1 MSAPRGRAPRIA
13 VCAPGEASDEEL
25 LLAGAIGRLVA
36 ERGCTLV
43 CGGLGGAMAAACRG
57 AREAGGVTIGI
68 IPGYDDRA
76 ANPWVEHVICTG
88 IGQARNAL
96 VAATGQ
102 ALIAVGGGWGTLS
115 EIALGLRLGRP
126 VVLLGGWTNVL
137 SRGSPR
143 SVGQPGGNH
152 RHRGDSGSCGRRGH
166 RRAEPAATTSL
177 SAATKSMRD
186 PSLSDESRESHGL
199 VTKTTRFLMPRN
211 ETCRVAP
218 RHYSP
223 RRTHR

>member
-1 MSAPRGRAPRIA
+1 MSAPLGRRPRIA
-13 VCAPGEASDEEL
+13 ICAPGEASDEEL
-25 LLAGAIGRLVA
+25 LVAGAIGRLVA

-57 AREAGGVTIGI
+57 AQEAGGVTIGI

-115 EIALGLRLGRP
+115 EIAFALKIGKPVIGLRSWQLARQG
-126 VVLLGGWTNVL
+126 TIQKA
-137 SRGSPR
+137 
-143 SVGQPGGNH
+143 SVEVN
-152 RHRGDSGSCGRRGH
+152 
-166 RRAEPAATTSL
+166 T
-177 SAATKSMRD
+177 
-186 PSLSDESRESHGL
+186 PSEAVEQCIIAI
-199 VTKTTRFLMPRN
+199 N
-211 ETCRVAP
+211 
-218 RHYSP
+218 
-223 RRTHR
+223 

>member
-1 MSAPRGRAPRIA
+1 MSAPRGRAPRVA

-25 LLAGAIGRLVA
+25 LLTGAIGRLVA

-57 AREAGGVTIGI
+57 AQEAGGVTIGI

-88 IGQARNAL
+88 IGQARNVL

-115 EIALGLRLGRP
+115 EIALGLRLGHP
-126 VVLLGGWTNVL
+126 IVLLGGWADLLFTEDVRTRL
-137 SRGSPR
+137 GVFERTI
-143 SVGQPGGNH
+143 VI
-152 RHRGDSGSCGRRGH
+152 
-166 RRAEPAATTSL
+166 AES
-177 SAATKSMRD
+177 
-186 PSLSDESRESHGL
+186 
-199 VTKTTRFLMPRN
+199 
-211 ETCRVAP
+211 
-218 RHYSP
+218 
-223 RRTHR
+223 

>member
-1 MSAPRGRAPRIA
+1 MSPPLKRADRIA
-13 VCAPGEASDEEL
+13 VCAPGNASDEVL
-25 LLAGAIGRLVA
+25 LLAGAVGRLVA

-88 IGQARNAL
+88 LGQARNTL

-126 VVLLGGWTNVL
+126 VVLLGGWADLLPAENGRVRIAGLAEEIPVAETPEDAVEAAVL
-137 SRGSPR
+137 AIR
-143 SVGQPGGNH
+143 V
-152 RHRGDSGSCGRRGH
+152 
-166 RRAEPAATTSL
+166 
-177 SAATKSMRD
+177 D
-186 PSLSDESRESHGL
+186 PDIG
-199 VTKTTRFLMPRN
+199 
-211 ETCRVAP
+211 
-218 RHYSP
+218 
-223 RRTHR
+223 

>member
-1 MSAPRGRAPRIA
+1 MSAPLGRVPQIA

-25 LLAGAIGRLVA
+25 LQAGAVGRLVA

-43 CGGLGGAMAAACRG
+43 CGGLGGDGRG
-57 AREAGGVTIGI
+57 LSGAKEAGGVTIGI

-88 IGQARNAL
+88 LGQARNAL

-126 VVLLGGWTNVL
+126 SLPGGW
-137 SRGSPR
+137 
-143 SVGQPGGNH
+143 
-152 RHRGDSGSCGRRGH
+152 
-166 RRAEPAATTSL
+166 ATCSL
-177 SAATKSMRD
+177 PKKSA
-186 PSLSDESRESHGL
+186 L
-199 VTKTTRFLMPRN
+199 N
-211 ETCRVAP
+211 
-218 RHYSP
+218 
-223 RRTHR
+223 

>member
-1 MSAPRGRAPRIA
+1 MSAPRGRAPRVA

-25 LLAGAIGRLVA
+25 LLAGAVGRLVA

-57 AREAGGVTIGI
+57 AQEAGGMTVGI

-88 IGQARNAL
+88 LGQARNAL

-102 ALIAVGGGWGTLS
+102 VLIAIGGGWGTLS

-126 VVLLGGWTNVL
+126 VVLLSGWANAF
-137 SRGSPR
+137 SAEEIRAH
-143 SVGQPGGNH
+143 VGDLQGTIVIAETPEAAVGAAIAALNP
-152 RHRGDSGSCGRRGH
+152 
-166 RRAEPAATTSL
+166 AEPAS
-177 SAATKSMRD
+177 
-186 PSLSDESRESHGL
+186 
-199 VTKTTRFLMPRN
+199 
-211 ETCRVAP
+211 
-218 RHYSP
+218 
-223 RRTHR
+223 

>member
-1 MSAPRGRAPRIA
+1 MSAVPGRAPRIA

-25 LLAGAIGRLVA
+25 LLAGAVGRLVA

-57 AREAGGVTIGI
+57 AKEAGGVTIGI

-88 IGQARNAL
+88 LGQARNAL

-102 ALIAVGGGWGTLS
+102 ALIAVGDGWGTLS

-126 VVLLGGWTNVL
+126 VVLLGGWADL
-137 SRGSPR
+137 
-143 SVGQPGGNH
+143 
-152 RHRGDSGSCGRRGH
+152 
-166 RRAEPAATTSL
+166 L
-177 SAATKSMRD
+177 SADDIPAQLTDVQGSIVSAESPEAAVEAAIAALTRSE
-186 PSLSDESRESHGL
+186 PSS
-199 VTKTTRFLMPRN
+199 
-211 ETCRVAP
+211 
-218 RHYSP
+218 
-223 RRTHR
+223 

>member
-1 MSAPRGRAPRIA
+1 VNAPLGRTPRIA

-25 LLAGAIGRLVA
+25 LQAGAIGRLVA

-43 CGGLGGAMAAACRG
+43 SGGLGGAMAAACRG
-57 AREAGGVTIGI
+57 AQEAGGVTIGI

-88 IGQARNAL
+88 MGQARNAL

-126 VVLLGGWTNVL
+126 IVLLGGWANVL
-137 SRGSPR
+137 STDEVRARLGDLEGTVVIAETPDAAVDAAIAALSPP
-143 SVGQPGGNH
+143 QP
-152 RHRGDSGSCGRRGH
+152 
-166 RRAEPAATTSL
+166 
-177 SAATKSMRD
+177 
-186 PSLSDESRESHGL
+186 PS
-199 VTKTTRFLMPRN
+199 
-211 ETCRVAP
+211 
-218 RHYSP
+218 
-223 RRTHR
+223 

>member
-1 MSAPRGRAPRIA
+1 MSARSGRSPRIA

-25 LLAGAIGRLVA
+25 LLAGTLGRLVA

-57 AREAGGVTIGI
+57 AQEAGGVTIGI

-76 ANPWVEHVICTG
+76 ANPWVENVICTG
-88 IGQARNAL
+88 MGQARNAL

-126 VVLLGGWTNVL
+126 VVLVGGWANVL
-137 SRGSPR
+137 AAEEVRDRLGDLEGTIIFAETPEVAVDAAIAALSPT
-143 SVGQPGGNH
+143 Q
-152 RHRGDSGSCGRRGH
+152 
-166 RRAEPAATTSL
+166 
-177 SAATKSMRD
+177 
-186 PSLSDESRESHGL
+186 ESS
-199 VTKTTRFLMPRN
+199 
-211 ETCRVAP
+211 
-218 RHYSP
+218 
-223 RRTHR
+223 